1 MSQTLTIII
10 LLVASIAGSGLIVYA
25 LMIGT
30 KRQGAL
36 RDAVAARGWR
46 YDLDE
51 GTAGRARVTTIS
63 DPQAGW

>member
-30 KRQGAL
+30 KAPPGAP
-36 RDAVAARGWR
+36 A
-46 YDLDE
+46 
-51 GTAGRARVTTIS
+51 
-63 DPQAGW
+63 